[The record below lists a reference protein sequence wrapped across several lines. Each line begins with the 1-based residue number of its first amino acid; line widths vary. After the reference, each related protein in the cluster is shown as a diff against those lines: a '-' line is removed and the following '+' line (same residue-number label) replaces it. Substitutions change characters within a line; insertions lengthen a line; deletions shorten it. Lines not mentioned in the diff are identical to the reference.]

1 MTDEK
6 RLAAIEAL
14 SRFDDPLAKPGA
26 GAVVMS
32 LRVPREA
39 REALRELA
47 RLGVNPSALMRAKL
61 AEALAEVD
69 TGNGRA

>member
-1 MTDEK
+1 MTDQTS
-6 RLAAIEAL
+6 RQAAIDAL

-47 RLGVNPSALMRAKL
+47 RHGVNPSALMRQKL
-61 AEALAEVD
+61 AEILAEA
-69 TGNGRA
+69 GNGRG